1 LGRIGVQEMPQHRE
15 RRFRKATLERAVE
28 AVYAAGLTIDH
39 IDINYDGGFTITPG
53 VKGTAPRHP
62 NMHRGDLVGINA
74 PRADNKLLN
83 EG

>member
-1 LGRIGVQEMPQHRE
+1 MPQHRE

-53 VKGTAPRHP
+53 ENGAAPRHP
-62 NMHRGDLVGINA
+62 NMRRGDLVGVNA
-74 PRADNKLLN
+74 PPINNRFLRED
-83 EG
+83 